1 MSLDFGVKFVEV
13 LYDGAIYGPC
23 KVRMLV
29 CNIACL
35 VPNIIIHVLVR
46 KQSISPE

>member
-1 MSLDFGVKFVEV
+1 MSLDFGVQFVEV